1 MKDYNEMSNEEFF
14 NLNIPLN
21 QLKNMNKTDI
31 KISKDEIDL
40 NDERPINQIRYNT
53 TGKSLKSKSNNE
65 NILGTKEEDNT
76 VSFFDAILNVDKVEK
91 DEEEEIIR
99 YNKRVESNRDLYNS
113 VSNYDKHY
121 DEIEEELAKELNKS
135 NNEEKKYDFFFK
147 YKPNINKEGNLT
159 IRIPYTASK
168 DGVTNHIKYFEMPEY
183 LQYRKDGVYFSSN
196 TKRKHTV
203 VKLST
208 YDLYT
213 LHSDGSKEYLNPEDS
228 RDFKRIK
235 SYLMTFKYLNNN
247 KQNYKWYMIY
257 LSVFFDGFTN
267 LKQFTKWYSQIKI
280 NYKQLKKDSLTI
292 VLKDDLTKN
301 LKKEEKLQFK
311 NKIKAEYTNKVNAYI
326 NKQFILGVYKNMKNP
341 ICYENMLVYLTDRH
355 ISVDMVKKY
364 LNEEGIYL
372 KNEKEFQIEKKTM
385 NAIDDIKFYLKNDV
399 NKIKT
404 INLTTFQSYLKS
416 KYKVDLVLTTISK
429 ILNQNDIDLK
439 NLERKRKDL
448 VK

>member
-14 NLNIPLN
+14 NLDIPLN
-21 QLKNMNKTDI
+21 ELKYMNKTDI
-31 KISKDEIDL
+31 NVSK
-40 NDERPINQIRYNT
+40 
-53 TGKSLKSKSNNE
+53 NE
-65 NILGTKEEDNT
+65 NILGMKESDNT
-76 VSFFDAILNVDKVEK
+76 VSFFESIINLDKVEQ
-91 DEEEEIIR
+91 DEQEEIIK
-99 YNKRVESNRDLYNS
+99 YNKRIESNKDLYNS

-121 DEIEEELAKELNKS
+121 DKIEEEIAKEQNKS
-135 NNEEKKYDFFFK
+135 INEEKKYDFFFK
-147 YKPNINKEGNLT
+147 YKPHINKEGNLS
-159 IRIPYTASK
+159 IRIKYNKSN
-168 DGVTNHIKYFEMPEY
+168 DEIINNIKYFEMPDY
-183 LQYRKDGVYFSSN
+183 LKYRKDGVYFSSN

-247 KQNYKWYMIY
+247 KQLYKWYMIY
-257 LSVFFDGFTN
+257 LSVFFDGFSN
-267 LKQFTKWYSQIKI
+267 LKQFTKWYGSIKI
-280 NYKQLKKDSLTI
+280 DYKLLKKDSLTV
-292 VLKDDLTKN
+292 VLKDELTKG
-301 LKKEEKLQFK
+301 LKKEEKLSFK
-311 NKIKAEYTNKVNAYI
+311 NKIKAEYTNKANYYI
-326 NKQFILGVYKNMKNP
+326 NKQFILGVYRNMKNP
-341 ICYENMLVYLTDRH
+341 ICYEDMLVYLTDRH
-355 ISVDMVKKY
+355 ISVDMIKKY
-364 LNEEGIYL
+364 LNEENIYL
-372 KNEKEFQIEKKTM
+372 KNEKEFQIEKKVM
-385 NAIDDIKFYLKNDV
+385 NAIDDIKWYMMNDV

-416 KYKVDLVLTTISK
+416 KYKLEITHPTINK